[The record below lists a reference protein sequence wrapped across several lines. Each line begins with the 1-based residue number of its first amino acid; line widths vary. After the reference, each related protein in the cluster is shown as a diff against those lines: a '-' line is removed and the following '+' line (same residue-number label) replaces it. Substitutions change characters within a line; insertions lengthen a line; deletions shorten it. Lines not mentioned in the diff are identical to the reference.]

1 MPKYFWL
8 NLLMDDHHLGY
19 ITKLQKK
26 KKQTGLWTLGLLIKL
41 RRALLEL
48 GISQKLYIN
57 SL

>member
-8 NLLMDDHHLGY
+8 NLLMDVHHLGY
-19 ITKLQKK
+19 ITKLQ

-48 GISQKLYIN
+48 GISQKLYSN